1 MLNWEFLLKRRAAL
15 LGIEPEALLSS
26 LHDERPSQLQSVA
39 SGSSSQLHRGGT
51 NSPKRRR
58 VKQQRECRTSE
69 SEPHAAVSDST
80 PTMTPG
86 EPSSPNAMDDTQE
99 EEMTGRRPSQA
110 PDSNSNA
117 PRQESAS
124 ERQPEGSSRTA
135 SSGLGLISE
144 PVLVGRLATVVYQSI
159 RQTYPGRYSLHRLS
173 LAAYLFGSKILSLG
187 CL

>member
-15 LGIEPEALLSS
+15 LGVEPEALLSS

-58 VKQQRECRTSE
+58 VKQQREGRTSE

-86 EPSSPNAMDDTQE
+86 EPSSPNAMNDTQE
-99 EEMTGRRPSQA
+99 ERTGRQPSQP
-110 PDSNSNA
+110 PDSNFNA
-117 PRQESAS
+117 PQESAS